1 VRDHRKLDA
10 FALADNL
17 VIEVYRLTA
26 GFPDTE
32 RFGLVSQ
39 MRRGAVSVATNIVEG
54 CARPSEKE
62 LIRFLG
68 ISFASVRELGYLL
81 DLSTRLG
88 YLDSNQAKNA
98 IDLQGRTA
106 AALSGLI
113 RSFD

>member
-1 VRDHRKLDA
+1 MRDHRKLDA

-17 VIEVYRLTA
+17 VIEVYKLTA

-68 ISFASVRELGYLL
+68 ISFASVRELGYLI

-88 YLDSNQAKNA
+88 YLDSNQAKNE
-98 IDLQGRTA
+98 INLQGRTA
-106 AALSGLI
+106 AAL
-113 RSFD
+113 